1 MLCVVDIITTGT
13 IIIEADIRKITT
25 IHSLDNLIMLIMDEV
40 DLMVEII
47 LFVVV

>member
-1 MLCVVDIITTGT
+1 MLCVVDLITIGI
-13 IIIEADIRKITT
+13 IIIEADISKITI
-25 IHSLDNLIMLIMDEV
+25 IHSLDNLIMLIVDEV

>member
-1 MLCVVDIITTGT
+1 MLCVVDIITVGT
-13 IIIEADIRKITT
+13 IIIEADICKITT
-25 IHSLDNLIMLIMDEV
+25 IHSLDNLIMLIVDEV

>member
-1 MLCVVDIITTGT
+1 MLCVVDIITIGT
-13 IIIEADIRKITT
+13 IITEADIRQITI
-25 IHSLDNLIMLIMDEV
+25 IHSLDNLIMLIVDEV

>member
-1 MLCVVDIITTGT
+1 MLCVVDIITVGK
-13 IIIEADIRKITT
+13 IITEADIRQITI
-25 IHSLDNLIMLIMDEV
+25 IHSLDNLIMLIVDEV